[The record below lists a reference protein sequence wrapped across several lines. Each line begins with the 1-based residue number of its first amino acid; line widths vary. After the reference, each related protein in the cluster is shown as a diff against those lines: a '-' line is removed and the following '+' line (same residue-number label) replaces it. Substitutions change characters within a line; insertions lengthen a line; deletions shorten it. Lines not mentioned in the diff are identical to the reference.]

1 MSEITRLLISLF
13 FTITALGLVMI
24 LQQRIHRTLPPLTD
38 CMGYESL
45 AQAMAMAFLILSPIF
60 IVTVFIFDP
69 HATEN
74 IKQWWLSFLQY
85 MEQTHHDC
93 GMCL

>member
-1 MSEITRLLISLF
+1 
-13 FTITALGLVMI
+13 
-24 LQQRIHRTLPPLTD
+24 
-38 CMGYESL
+38 MGYESL
-45 AQAMAMAFLILSPIF
+45 AQAMGMAFLILSPIF
-60 IVTVFIFDP
+60 IVTVFVFDP

-74 IKQWWLSFLQY
+74 LKQWWLSFLQY